1 VEWNTLISRYIG
13 AIPPKEEG
21 STPQI
26 IPILSPLGK
35 LVMIAM
41 AAKLGAAAIPSHVAM
56 RRVSGIRR
64 FDTTMDT
71 SA

>member
-1 VEWNTLISRYIG
+1 VRWNTLISRYIG
-13 AIPPKEEG
+13 TIPPKKED

-26 IPILSPLGK
+26 VTILSPPGK

-41 AAKLGAAAIPSHVAM
+41 AAKVGAAAIPSHAAT
-56 RRVSGIRR
+56 RRVSRLRR
-64 FDTTMDT
+64 FGTTMDT